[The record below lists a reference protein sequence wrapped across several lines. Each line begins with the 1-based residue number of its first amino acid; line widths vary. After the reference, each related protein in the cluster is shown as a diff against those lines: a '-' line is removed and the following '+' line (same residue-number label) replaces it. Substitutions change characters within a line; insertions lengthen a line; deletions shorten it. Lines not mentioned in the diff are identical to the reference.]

1 MVSWRVCKLDQIKE
15 FALHSFFAVIAMY
28 SEWVSLRNTLQRD
41 QSNRSVLQ
49 NFPPSVGKDVA
60 HTVIVKTLVNS
71 GTQESLRSEKEVD
84 WIMEVLCYGLTLQ
97 MTESDGE
104 IVKGCVNIY
113 LDWLTVLA
121 NPKNGIPIPNP
132 CSRPQRNMLRQFS
145 NTFVTFM
152 WKEQKEI

>member
-1 MVSWRVCKLDQIKE
+1 
-15 FALHSFFAVIAMY
+15 MY

-60 HTVIVKTLVNS
+60 HTVVKTLVNS
-71 GTQESLRSEKEVD
+71 GKQESLRSEKDVD

-121 NPKNGIPIPNP
+121 NPKNGIPEPLLKTPEKYAKAIF
-132 CSRPQRNMLRQFS
+132 QHFRNL
-145 NTFVTFM
+145 FV
-152 WKEQKEI
+152 KRSYKSVQKGGTLPWGRL